1 MAEVNKSQAIR
12 DYFKANPK
20 AKTHEVVD
28 ALEKQG
34 VTVTASLVTTVK
46 AAHNKALAAKKSGG
60 KHGKD
65 KRREQIPSCA

>member
-28 ALEKQG
+28 ALEKRRHGHCQPCHHRQG
-34 VTVTASLVTTVK
+34 RA
-46 AAHNKALAAKKSGG
+46 
-60 KHGKD
+60 
-65 KRREQIPSCA
+65 Q